1 MFYSIIYIQT
11 RAGKAQERK
20 GQEMDKIGKLVYE
33 EEGFEVYQIRGHF
46 EVYRNGKWFGSAD
59 TLREAL
65 QDIVEE
71 MKKEY

>member
-1 MFYSIIYIQT
+1 
-11 RAGKAQERK
+11 
-20 GQEMDKIGKLVYE
+20 MDKIGRLVYE
-33 EEGFEVYQIRGHF
+33 EEGFEVYQVQGHF

-59 TLREAL
+59 TLKEAI